1 MSRETKEESG
11 IAKGARIF
19 EAAGR
24 AGGRLGVRS
33 RQCWALVQTRLLE
46 R

>member
-11 IAKGARIF
+11 IAKGAVGRPKRGRIF

-33 RQCWALVQTRLLE
+33 R
-46 R
+46 

>member
-1 MSRETKEESG
+1 MSRETKEEYG
-11 IAKGARIF
+11 IAKGVPVGRPKRGRMF

-33 RQCWALVQTRLLE
+33 R
-46 R
+46 

>member
-11 IAKGARIF
+11 IAKGARRATEAGRIF

-33 RQCWALVQTRLLE
+33 R
-46 R
+46 